1 MMIKNDIKKM
11 ASKLWHH
18 QKGMR
23 SYSIMHPEREWLI
36 GLVVALGLVMAIGS
50 WSAYTYLQNKLLIEN
65 GLEVEVVEEAVYRE
79 SFVEEAKELFRQ
91 RNVVLGEVPVVTE
104 VAVDETE
111 ATSTDDV
118 VEESSEDDD
127 TDLPEEGPAPEP
139 VEVIPSNPDAGLV
152 EVR

>member
-1 MMIKNDIKKM
+1 MMTKNDIKKI

-36 GLVVALGLVMAIGS
+36 GLAVALGLVGVIGS
-50 WSAYTYLQNKLLIEN
+50 WSAYTYLQNKLLIET

-91 RNVVLGEVPVVTE
+91 RNIVLGEVPVVTE
-104 VAVDETE
+104 VVIDETA
-111 ATSTDDV
+111 ATSTEEV
-118 VEESSEDDD
+118 LEESGESGEETLPVEE
-127 TDLPEEGPAPEP
+127 TAPEP
-139 VEVIPSNPDAGLV
+139 AEVIPSSPDAGVVSV
-152 EVR
+152 E